1 MNSMNLFWRCL
12 ITLLLLML
20 MSIPAIS
27 DGIALGIESRFRFM
41 LLFF

>member
-1 MNSMNLFWRCL
+1 MNLFWRCL

-41 LLFF
+41 LQFF

>member
-1 MNSMNLFWRCL
+1 MNLFWRCL
-12 ITLLLLML
+12 IALLLLML

-27 DGIALGIESRFRFM
+27 DGIALSIESRFQFM

>member
-1 MNSMNLFWRCL
+1 MNLFLRGL
-12 ITLLLLML
+12 IALLLLML

-27 DGIALGIESRFRFM
+27 DGIALGIESRFQFM

>member
-1 MNSMNLFWRCL
+1 MNLFWRCL
-12 ITLLLLML
+12 ITLLLL